1 MLSRPQKPTLR
12 DFLLMHSQ
20 TRSHLCADEEIFDP
34 CKQLP
39 QLTSFEKS
47 TLMSWSTDSNVD
59 RGLNLYIL
67 IHFLSAINN
76 NSYYYHYVNN
86 GNSDG
91 TNLFGHIIRT
101 SG

>member
-1 MLSRPQKPTLR
+1 MLSRPQKPALR

-20 TRSHLCADEEIFDP
+20 TRGRLCTDEEIFDP
-34 CKQLP
+34 CKQLS

-47 TLMSWSTDSNVD
+47 TLMSWFTDSNVD

-67 IHFLSAINN
+67 IHYLSAINN

-86 GNSDG
+86 GSSDG
-91 TNLFGHIIRT
+91 TNLFGHIIGT